1 MRRFFQ
7 LLFKLIF
14 RDAGPP
20 VSLLGPIRRRQAE
33 LALLGDGELRAVGR
47 SLLSG
52 KGKSATRG
60 SRADRGRP
68 PYLVLARFLDAW
80 FGNWI
85 LAVGAGG

>member
-7 LLFKLIF
+7 FLFKLIF

-52 KGKSATRG
+52 KGKSATGG
-60 SRADRGRP
+60 SRADEGVRPTFITGRP
-68 PYLVLARFLDAW
+68 PHPPHF
-80 FGNWI
+80 
-85 LAVGAGG
+85 